1 MKKRAAFITQSAM
14 IAAMYAAL
22 TIFTW
27 QFSSLAIQLRLAEAM
42 CVLPALTPAAI
53 PGLTIGCAFANLV
66 AGNVP
71 DAVFGTL
78 ATLLA
83 AVVTAL
89 MAKLFKGKLCALYP
103 LPAVLFN
110 AMVVPFVLYYGYG
123 FTTFGN
129 LESAAAVILT
139 YALSVFIG
147 QSIVCFGVGIPLYL
161 ALKKAGKQLFE
172 RKKF

>member
-1 MKKRAAFITQSAM
+1 M

-22 TIFTW
+22 TVFTW

-53 PGLTIGCAFANLV
+53 PGLTVGCALANLF
-66 AGNVP
+66 AGNIP

-83 AVVTAL
+83 AVATRL
-89 MAKLFKGKLCALYP
+89 MAKLFKGRLYGLYP
-103 LPAVLFN
+103 LPAVIFN
-110 AMVVPFVLYYGYG
+110 AAIVPFILYYGYG

-129 LESAAAVILT
+129 LDSAAAVIMT

-147 QSIVCFGVGIPLYL
+147 QSLVCFGVGIPLYL
-161 ALKKAGKQLFE
+161 GLKKAGKSIFE